1 MSTNLL
7 RLVRLLFGLLGLS
20 SVLIEIIALINS
32 NSFEPFNFVSYFT
45 IIANTA
51 AGIFLIFFSLNNAA
65 FSTSRKLT
73 AVRGAATL
81 YMVMTGIIF
90 AILLAGIEGATL
102 TAVPWDNIVLHYVI
116 PIFFALDWLVNPPM
130 QRISYR
136 VIWIWALLP
145 ATYVMYSLLRGAV
158 VNWYPYPFLNPT
170 TSSYTQVIA
179 TSLILSAFV
188 IILSAILIYYSNRR
202 LRSTK

>member
-1 MSTNLL
+1 M
-7 RLVRLLFGLLGLS
+7 
-20 SVLIEIIALINS
+20 
-32 NSFEPFNFVSYFT
+32 SYFT

-65 FSTSRKLT
+65 LSTSRKLT

-90 AILLAGIEGATL
+90 AILLAEIEGATL
-102 TAVPWDNIVLHYVI
+102 TVVPWDNIVLHYVI

-170 TSSYTQVIA
+170 TSSYTQVIT

-188 IILSAILIYYSNRR
+188 IILSAILIYYTNRR
-202 LRSTK
+202 LQTTI